1 MDEKVLEEIRFHQD
15 VVNKDANSPLY
26 QIREKELEITGRVL
40 AAKNQAEKLVN
51 DARKTAQDLLH
62 EAEITADKLAKK
74 HSEDVVARAEQ
85 EAAAIRAGIE
95 DEKAA
100 LRAELEARIPEASEW
115 IVKAVTSA

>member
-1 MDEKVLEEIRFHQD
+1 VDEKVLEEIRFHQD

-51 DARKTAQDLLH
+51 DARKAAQDLLH

-100 LRAELEARIPEASEW
+100 LRAELEARIPEAAEW